1 MLGRYRN
8 FKLMNKKMLVKT
20 KKYIEKRK
28 YEILLLSLLIFM
40 FGIRPTFISP
50 FLPIPIMIVGAIIFN
65 NRRFLLYLIAGLLIF
80 TITLGICSQIFYI
93 KAINSHTLLAIAF
106 IIYFVTLT
114 LEVFRR
120 ILVSDRVSPEIISAV
135 LCGFIMLS
143 FIGWFLF
150 DMIETY
156 TPGSFSGLGEDERKF
171 NNLLYFS
178 VSNLLTLGLGDILPI
193 TLLARK
199 SVMLMGLAGHFYTV
213 FVTAIIIG
221 KFINQTENKIK

>member
-1 MLGRYRN
+1 
-8 FKLMNKKMLVKT
+8 MNKKMMVKI
-20 KKYIEKRK
+20 KKYVEKRK
-28 YEILLLSLLIFM
+28 FEILLLSLLLLM

-50 FLPIPIMIVGAIIFN
+50 FFPIEIMIVGAIIFN
-65 NRRFLLYLIAGLLIF
+65 NRRILLYLIAGLLIF
-80 TITLGICSQIFYI
+80 TIALYICSQIFYI
-93 KAINSHTLLAIAF
+93 KDINSHSLLVIAF
-106 IIYFVTLT
+106 IIYFVALT
-114 LEVFRR
+114 FEVIRR
-120 ILVSDRVSPEIISAV
+120 ILVVDRVSLEIISAV
-135 LCGFIMLS
+135 LCGFIMLC

-156 TPGSFSGLGEDERKF
+156 TPDSFSGLGEDERKF

-178 VSNLLTLGLGDILPI
+178 VTNLLTLGTGDILPI

-199 SVMLMGLAGHFYTV
+199 SVMLIGLVGHFYTV

>member
-1 MLGRYRN
+1 MLA
-8 FKLMNKKMLVKT
+8 KT
-20 KKYIEKRK
+20 KKYVEKRK
-28 YEILLLSLLIFM
+28 FEILLLSLLILM

-50 FLPIPIMIVGAIIFN
+50 FLPILVMLVGAIIFN

-80 TITLGICSQIFYI
+80 TIALGIYSQIFSI
-93 KAINSHTLLAIAF
+93 KAINSHSLFGIVF

-135 LCGFIMLS
+135 LCGFIMLC

-150 DMIETY
+150 DMIEAY
-156 TPGSFSGLGEDERKF
+156 SPGSFSGLGQDERKF

-199 SVMLMGLAGHFYTV
+199 SVMLMGLVGHFYTV
-213 FVTAIIIG
+213 FVTGIIIG
-221 KFINQTENKIK
+221 KFINQTENNIK